1 MRGTAAAKRG
11 GARARRGSAGARI
24 IAQPVESRQLVSPPA
39 TGGIA
44 ARRETEAAGA
54 VSGEP
59 ILPLAEVEREAVE
72 RAIRLCGGNLSLAA
86 QKLGIN
92 VSTIHRKRR
101 VWSAG
106 VEG

>member
-1 MRGTAAAKRG
+1 MRLATT
-11 GARARRGSAGARI
+11 
-24 IAQPVESRQLVSPPA
+24 

-44 ARRETEAAGA
+44 SRDGGRAAGG

-59 ILPLAEVEREAVE
+59 ILPLAEVEREAME

-101 VWSAG
+101 LWLADA
-106 VEG
+106 EA

>member
-1 MRGTAAAKRG
+1 MLPADLDGQVPATAVGTASRG
-11 GARARRGSAGARI
+11 GMAVVGD
-24 IAQPVESRQLVSPPA
+24 
-39 TGGIA
+39 
-44 ARRETEAAGA
+44 

-101 VWSAG
+101 VWAG
-106 VEG
+106 GVDVRGWGAEKGQ